1 MSMQTKMREEFNQ
14 LTERLSAFGEKAKRV
29 LHIGNKDHAGEY
41 SNLNESLLDEEENG
55 HHGPQGDY
63 FTSSGS
69 AHAYQVNNHSG
80 NHERNR
86 RNSERNRREQN
97 DFSSGNVHLPSEAEM
112 MIETTSLAKEAAEL
126 LWETIAFQAGC
137 ADSEKDPQMV
147 EQMADLADKATSL
160 TSQLRGL
167 IRNHLQ
173 GGGGEEEGQQGS
185 ESLLASALEVKDMLD
200 SCLSEYKETQ
210 KTQQQQ
216 QQQLSSPHSNGGLKK
231 DQTSDVGLDA
241 VPEAE
246 DPAPLIQLDDF
257 DNGDVLPPPAVPTSV
272 KPPTSS
278 QSQSQ
283 LPQSTP
289 ARGSIVDPF
298 SNAFDTLQFGA
309 SNANVQ
315 PNNN

>member
-1 MSMQTKMREEFNQ
+1 
-14 LTERLSAFGEKAKRV
+14 
-29 LHIGNKDHAGEY
+29 
-41 SNLNESLLDEEENG
+41 
-55 HHGPQGDY
+55 
-63 FTSSGS
+63 
-69 AHAYQVNNHSG
+69 
-80 NHERNR
+80 
-86 RNSERNRREQN
+86 
-97 DFSSGNVHLPSEAEM
+97 
-112 MIETTSLAKEAAEL
+112 
-126 LWETIAFQAGC
+126 
-137 ADSEKDPQMV
+137 MV

-210 KTQQQQ
+210 KTQQQQQ

>member
-1 MSMQTKMREEFNQ
+1 
-14 LTERLSAFGEKAKRV
+14 
-29 LHIGNKDHAGEY
+29 
-41 SNLNESLLDEEENG
+41 
-55 HHGPQGDY
+55 
-63 FTSSGS
+63 
-69 AHAYQVNNHSG
+69 
-80 NHERNR
+80 
-86 RNSERNRREQN
+86 
-97 DFSSGNVHLPSEAEM
+97 
-112 MIETTSLAKEAAEL
+112 
-126 LWETIAFQAGC
+126 
-137 ADSEKDPQMV
+137 MV

-216 QQQLSSPHSNGGLKK
+216 QQQQQQQLSSPHSNGGLKK

-283 LPQSTP
+283 SQLPQSTP